1 MEPEKK
7 QRSIESVMC
16 GHGSTV
22 GCWSSMGKEMDLIPH
37 IRGKKEQCNKQKD
50 KEG

>member
-7 QRSIESVMC
+7 QRRIKNMML
-16 GHGSTV
+16 GHSSTV
-22 GCWSSMGKEMDLIPH
+22 GCWSSMGKEMDLILH
-37 IRGKKEQCNKQKD
+37 VRGKKEQCNEQKD